1 MFIDED
7 AYNESYDEFNSHVI
21 QPSSNLNSFNNQEN
35 NNSDSNNN

>member
-7 AYNESYDEFNSHVI
+7 AYNESYDEFNSHMI
-21 QPSSNLNSFNNQEN
+21 QPSSNLNSYNNE